1 MVASDLSFDADLLGM
16 TSQVPPM
23 PTFEDGASTPDFIH
37 AFRTAIDCKS
47 ISRQV
52 SAAST
57 ITLAG
62 VAARQAAAAQAAGV
76 ESPMETWFAAK
87 VNVEDLNFKLN
98 QVQLEQQK
106 EQHQQGQQQARHPF
120 EQGKEQKAQHGSS
133 DMGPWQVGLMLR
145 DPIHCST
152 VHPVRHPPGLVM
164 GPPGLLP
171 NLPPSFAPET
181 PPAAPP
187 PHLETRPPTKQAH
200 GRRCE
205 AQRPI
210 VSMGTVGH
218 PKHCAAPCDLERCVL
233 GSACLSCHLCG
244 QQRGEEQTRARQ
256 QQGLCEEGCLSIGSR
271 GHPVTCE
278 EACKFA
284 GKPRGC
290 KDGPLCVRC
299 HSCRWVRHG
308 SVR

>member
-1 MVASDLSFDADLLGM
+1 MDASDLSFDVDLLGM

-23 PTFEDGASTPDFIH
+23 PTFGDGASTPDFVH
-37 AFRTAIDCKS
+37 AFRTAIDGKT

-62 VAARQAAAAQAAGV
+62 VAARQAAEAPAAAGV
-76 ESPMETWFAAK
+76 DSPMEPWFAAK

-106 EQHQQGQQQARHPF
+106 EQHQQGQQKARQPF
-120 EQGKEQKAQHGSS
+120 EQGKKQKAQHGSS
-133 DMGPWQVGLMLR
+133 DMGPRQVGLVLR
-145 DPIHCST
+145 DPIHCLT

-171 NLPPSFAPET
+171 NLLHSFAQES
-181 PPAAPP
+181 PPAPPP
-187 PHLETRPPTKQAH
+187 PHLEMRPTKQA
-200 GRRCE
+200 
-205 AQRPI
+205 QPPI

-218 PKHCAAPCDLERCVL
+218 PKHCAAPCDLERCLL

-256 QQGLCEEGCLSIGSR
+256 QQGLCEEGCPSIGSM

-284 GKPRGC
+284 GKPKGC

-299 HSCRWVRHG
+299 HSCRWGRHR
-308 SVR
+308 SRR